1 MAKYGKTLLII
12 GILFLVGNLVW
23 FFYEYVK
30 LGPRTYNR
38 LQNSYWNITFTPSY
52 IALGL
57 LVAGGFCIALSREI
71 PKGNQFD
78 KENEDERPK

>member
-38 LQNSYWNITFTPSY
+38 LQNAYWNITFTPSY
-52 IALGL
+52 IALGRRRVL
-57 LVAGGFCIALSREI
+57 HRAIARDT
-71 PKGNQFD
+71 KG
-78 KENEDERPK
+78 KPVR